1 MADNKR
7 ISDLQP
13 QPVANYIASSG
24 DLLAIVDVGGLQQT
38 KRITK
43 NYLMAYPGPI
53 GLGTADQAEFS
64 VLTLGGNP
72 VNEFSTDETLSGNLD
87 TAVPTEKAVKSYVD
101 TAVSNAVKLNIIHT
115 SLDSTAV
122 IGDVILA
129 DTTGGDISVVL
140 DPNKEGKIIVIK
152 DSIDLNK
159 VVITTLSGVIY
170 NGGPVSSVEISIDYS
185 VFEFLCDGVNFY
197 VI

>member
-7 ISDLQP
+7 ISDLNP
-13 QPVANYIASSG
+13 LLGTELVGTDVFAIA
-24 DLLAIVDVGGLQQT
+24 DLSAGQT
-38 KRITK
+38 KKIEVED
-43 NYLMAYPGPI
+43 LMAYPFPI
-53 GLGTADQAEFS
+53 GSGSPNTGEFS
-64 VLTLGGNP
+64 ILTLGGNP
-72 VNEFSTDETLSGNLD
+72 INEFSTDGTLTGDSN

-101 TAVSNAVKLNIIHT
+101 TAVGDAVKLNIIHT

-129 DTTGGDISVVL
+129 DTTNGNISVVL
-140 DPNKEGKIIVIK
+140 EPNKEGKIIVIK
-152 DSIDLNK
+152 DSIDANK
-159 VVITTLSGVIY
+159 VIITTLSGIIY

-185 VFEFLCDGVNFY
+185 VYEFLCDGVNFY